1 MCSSTVFYEQSQ
13 GDCDWTEAE
22 AETDATHGQMVTLS
36 AAVLLKSLR
45 HSVHI
50 VMPTFHARSEQSKRL
65 SCLSPSSPISFAVCD
80 MVERVAEIL
89 KTDAVPPT
97 HVSRSAS
104 IALRQAVARVKNI
117 PSA

>member
-1 MCSSTVFYEQSQ
+1 
-13 GDCDWTEAE
+13 
-22 AETDATHGQMVTLS
+22 MVTLS

-50 VMPTFHARSEQSKRL
+50 VMPTFHARSELESL
-65 SCLSPSSPISFAVCD
+65 SRALSPTYPFPLTVCD
-80 MVERVAEIL
+80 MVERVADIL
-89 KTDAVPPT
+89 KTDAMPVT

-117 PSA
+117 PPSS

>member
-1 MCSSTVFYEQSQ
+1 
-13 GDCDWTEAE
+13 
-22 AETDATHGQMVTLS
+22 MVTLS

-50 VMPTFHARSEQSKRL
+50 VMPTFHARSQWT
-65 SCLSPSSPISFAVCD
+65 SSPTQACRSRSDLVWVVCD
-80 MVERVAEIL
+80 MVERVADIL
-89 KTDAVPPT
+89 KTDVVPAA

-117 PSA
+117 TPTS

>member
-1 MCSSTVFYEQSQ
+1 
-13 GDCDWTEAE
+13 
-22 AETDATHGQMVTLS
+22 MVTLS

-50 VMPTFHARSEQSKRL
+50 VMPTFHARSEWNIFPPQSHVHI
-65 SCLSPSSPISFAVCD
+65 SDDAPIVCD
-80 MVERVAEIL
+80 MVERVADIL
-89 KTDAVPPT
+89 KTEALPAS

-117 PSA
+117 PPS